1 MFRGHVILSAK
12 NLCKGISNSR
22 DSGREGFSTGIQR
35 IQIWLLRILHCAD
48 HHDCFMAGYMTHGR
62 TIKALPTILLKISV

>member
-22 DSGREGFSTGIQR
+22 DSGRYTKNPDLIAQN
-35 IQIWLLRILHCAD
+35 I
-48 HHDCFMAGYMTHGR
+48 
-62 TIKALPTILLKISV
+62 ALC